1 MRNVTLFS
9 LSMYSTQNLT
19 ARLERL
25 QYHAL
30 EFIRTHTRFRNPKRS
45 LYTVLA
51 GAVAGLLFTVIF
63 HMMVLPPS
71 HFPVGVLV
79 SIKDGT
85 TIEEAAQILQKRD
98 IIRSAFAFKVL
109 TMLSAN
115 ETGVL
120 YGDYFFDVPES
131 VWSVMTRVTEG
142 QFGLTPIRVT
152 IPEGATMYDVAVI
165 LSYHIPTISEEEF
178 LKYAEGKEGYLFP
191 DTYLFLPNVS
201 TEQVVSDMEKTF
213 DRKARPMIESL
224 IDDTE
229 HSVDDIVI
237 MASILE
243 KEAITFTD
251 KRIVAGI
258 LWKRLEIGMALQV
271 DAPFAYERNKNTFQ
285 LTHSDLLEDSDYNTY
300 TRTGLPIGPIAN
312 PGLESIMAALE
323 PEESAYLFYLS
334 DMQSHMHYG
343 RNYDEHLYYKSIYL
357 D

>member
-1 MRNVTLFS
+1 
-9 LSMYSTQNLT
+9 MYSTQKLA
-19 ARLERL
+19 ARLERA
-25 QYHAL
+25 QYHII
-30 EFIRTHTRFRNPKRS
+30 EFFRAHSRFRHPKRS
-45 LYTVLA
+45 LYTVVA
-51 GAVAGLLFTVIF
+51 GAFTGLIFVAIF
-63 HMMVLPPS
+63 HMAVLPPDN
-71 HFPVGVLV
+71 FPVGALV
-79 SIKDGT
+79 SITDGS
-85 TIEEAAQILQKRD
+85 TIEETATQLKNRGV
-98 IIRSAFAFKVL
+98 IRSAFMFKALTVL
-109 TMLSAN
+109 TASD
-115 ETGVL
+115 TGVL

-131 VWSVMTRVTEG
+131 VWSIVSRVTHG
-142 QFGLTPIRVT
+142 TFGLSPIRVT
-152 IPEGATMYDVAVI
+152 IPEGATIYDIAVS

-178 LKYAEGKEGYLFP
+178 LEYAEGKEGYLFP

-201 TEQVVSDMEKTF
+201 AKQVVSDMEKTF

-224 IDDTE
+224 IEGTD
-229 HSVDDIVI
+229 HSISDIVI

-258 LWKRLEIGMALQV
+258 LWKRLDIDMALQV

-323 PEESAYLFYLS
+323 PEESPYYFYLS
-334 DMQSHMHYG
+334 DLQSQIHYG

>member
-1 MRNVTLFS
+1 
-9 LSMYSTQNLT
+9 MYSTQKLT

-25 QYHAL
+25 QYRTVEL
-30 EFIRTHTRFRNPKRS
+30 IRAHMRFRKPKRP
-45 LYTVLA
+45 LYAAAA
-51 GAVAGLLFTVIF
+51 GAIAGLVFVAVFHTVI
-63 HMMVLPPS
+63 LPPS
-71 HFPVGVLV
+71 NFPVGVLV
-79 SIKDGT
+79 SVKDGAT
-85 TIEEAAQILQKRD
+85 VGEVAHTLKARN
-98 IIRSAFAFKVL
+98 IIRSEFVFKALTVAFARD
-109 TMLSAN
+109 
-115 ETGVL
+115 TGPL

-131 VWSVMTRVTEG
+131 VWSIMTRITEG
-142 QFGLTPIRVT
+142 QFGLTPIRIT
-152 IPEGATMYDVAVI
+152 IPEGATIYDIAVS

-178 LKYAEGKEGYLFP
+178 LVAAEGKEGYLFP

-201 TEQVVSDMEKTF
+201 AEQVVSDMEKTF

-224 IDDTE
+224 IDGTN
-229 HSVDDIVI
+229 HSLSDIII

-300 TRTGLPIGPIAN
+300 TRAGLPVGPIAN

-323 PEESAYLFYLS
+323 PEESAYFFYLS
-334 DMQSHMHYG
+334 DMQSQMHYG
-343 RNYDEHLYYKSIYL
+343 RNYDEHLYYKAIYL

>member
-1 MRNVTLFS
+1 
-9 LSMYSTQNLT
+9 MYSTQKLA
-19 ARLERL
+19 ARIERI
-25 QYHAL
+25 QYHII
-30 EFIRTHTRFRNPKRS
+30 EFIRTHSRFRRPKRP
-45 LYTVLA
+45 LYAALA
-51 GAVAGLLFTVIF
+51 GVLTGLIF
-63 HMMVLPPS
+63 VFVFHAAILPPS
-71 HFPVGVLV
+71 NFPVGALV
-79 SIKDGT
+79 SITDGS
-85 TIEEAAQILQKRD
+85 TIEETATQLKNRGV
-98 IIRSAFAFKVL
+98 IRSAFMFKALTVL
-109 TMLSAN
+109 TASD
-115 ETGVL
+115 TGVL

-131 VWSVMTRVTEG
+131 VWSIVSRVTHG
-142 QFGLTPIRVT
+142 TFGLSPIRVT
-152 IPEGATMYDVAVI
+152 IPEGATIYDIAVS

-178 LKYAEGKEGYLFP
+178 LEYAEGKEGYLFP

-201 TEQVVSDMEKTF
+201 AEQVVSDMEKTF

-224 IDDTE
+224 IEGTD
-229 HSVDDIVI
+229 HSISDIVI

-258 LWKRLEIGMALQV
+258 LWKRLDIDMALQV

-323 PEESAYLFYLS
+323 PEESPYYFYLS
-334 DMQSHMHYG
+334 DLQSQIHYG